1 MTPIVIYFLNY
12 SMSESNLCK
21 NCSSELL
28 GIYCSECGQKNTEL
42 LSVKAIVKELTD
54 NVFSFD
60 SRFFITLKYLIIKPG
75 FLTKEYWAGRRTTY
89 LSPLRMYLVL
99 SVFYFFLHGIMDEG
113 IFQIII
119 DKNPQKSNSETFEF
133 RTDGVPQIFHFII
146 DNINKGIK
154 VTDDRGLSKD
164 FIGDY
169 MPSAM
174 FILMPFMGLLLL
186 FVYKKKKLFYSY
198 HLITVLHFHCFV
210 FFLNSVE
217 ELIPIIEDIITF
229 FFFYY
234 AVSMLKV
241 IYQDSWLKT
250 SMKFMM
256 LLITY
261 GTSVMLT
268 ILAFI
273 FGTIFVRGLSV

>member
-1 MTPIVIYFLNY
+1 
-12 SMSESNLCK
+12 MSESNLCK
-21 NCSSELL
+21 NCNSELL

-89 LSPLRMYLVL
+89 LPPLRMYLVL
-99 SVFYFFLHGIMDEG
+99 SVLSFFLHSFMDEG
-113 IFQIII
+113 ISFMEAPNQ
-119 DKNPQKSNSETFEF
+119 NSNSGTFAF
-133 RTDGVPQIFHFII
+133 NTDGVPQIFHFIV
-146 DNINKGIK
+146 DNLNKGIK
-154 VTDDRGLSKD
+154 VTDERQLSKD
-164 FIGDY
+164 FWGDY

-174 FILMPFMGLLLL
+174 FILMPFLGLLLL
-186 FVYKKKKLFYSY
+186 LVYKKKKLFYSY

-210 FFLNSVE
+210 FFSNSIK
-217 ELIPIIEDIITF
+217 ELIPFIGYIITLF
-229 FFFYY
+229 SFYY

-241 IYQDSWLKT
+241 IYQDSWFKT

-268 ILAFI
+268 MLASL
-273 FGTIFVRGLSV
+273 FGVLFLRGLIV

>member
-1 MTPIVIYFLNY
+1 MFVNF
-12 SMSESNLCK
+12 SMPQTKLCK
-21 NCSSELL
+21 NCNSELIGL
-28 GIYCSECGQKNTEL
+28 FCSTCGQKDTEL

-60 SRFFITLKYLIIKPG
+60 SRFFITLKYLVIKPG

-89 LSPLRMYLVL
+89 LPPLRMYLVL
-99 SVFYFFLHGIMDEG
+99 SVFYFFLQGFMAEREHTM
-113 IFQIII
+113 FQ
-119 DKNPQKSNSETFEF
+119 NSNSEAFAF
-133 RTDGVPQIFHFII
+133 NIDDSSPQFFHFIV
-146 DNINKGIK
+146 DNLNKGII
-154 VTDDRGLSKD
+154 VTDERRLGKD
-164 FIGDY
+164 FVVDY
-169 MPSAM
+169 MPGAM

-217 ELIPIIEDIITF
+217 ELMPIISAIIPL

-241 IYQDSWLKT
+241 IYQDSWVKT
-250 SMKFMM
+250 SMKFMI
-256 LLITY
+256 LLVTY
-261 GTSVMLT
+261 GTSVLLM
-268 ILAFI
+268 IAAI
-273 FGTIFVRGLSV
+273 FFGNIFVRGLSA

>member
-1 MTPIVIYFLNY
+1 MLKEKI
-12 SMSESNLCK
+12 CK
-21 NCSSELL
+21 NCNSELVGL
-28 GIYCSECGQKNTEL
+28 YCSECGQKNTEL

-60 SRFFITLKYLIIKPG
+60 SRFFITLKYLMIKPG

-89 LSPLRMYLVL
+89 LPPLRMYLVL
-99 SVFYFFLHGIMDEG
+99 SVFYFFLHSIMNEG
-113 IFQIII
+113 LLHIII
-119 DKNPQKSNSETFEF
+119 DKSPQNNPKTWALN
-133 RTDGVPQIFHFII
+133 TDGVPQIFHFII
-146 DNINKGIK
+146 DNLNKGIK
-154 VTDDRGLSKD
+154 VTDERGLSKNI
-164 FIGDY
+164 IGDF

-217 ELIPIIEDIITF
+217 ELIPIIDAIIPL

-241 IYQDSWLKT
+241 IYQDSWVKT

-256 LLITY
+256 LLVTY
-261 GTSVMLT
+261 GTVVLLT
-268 ILAFI
+268 SLAII
-273 FGTIFVRGLSV
+273 FGSIFVRGLSA

>member
-1 MTPIVIYFLNY
+1 
-12 SMSESNLCK
+12 MSESNLCK
-21 NCSSELL
+21 NCNSELM

-42 LSVKAIVKELTD
+42 LSLKAILKELTD
-54 NVFSFD
+54 NIFSFD

-89 LSPLRMYLVL
+89 LPPLRMYLVL

-133 RTDGVPQIFHFII
+133 NTDGVPQFFHFIV
-146 DNINKGIK
+146 DNLNKGIK
-154 VTDDRGLSKD
+154 VTDERGLSKNI
-164 FIGDY
+164 IGDF
-169 MPSAM
+169 MPSSM

-210 FFLNSVE
+210 FFLYSVE
-217 ELIPIIEDIITF
+217 ELTPLTDAIIPL

-241 IYQDSWLKT
+241 IYQDSWAKT
-250 SMKFMM
+250 SIKFMM
-256 LLITY
+256 LLVTY
-261 GTSVMLT
+261 GTAVLLT
-268 ILAFI
+268 SLAI
-273 FGTIFVRGLSV
+273 VFGSIFVRGLSA

>member
-1 MTPIVIYFLNY
+1 MPSSQI
-12 SMSESNLCK
+12 ERKLCK
-21 NCSSELL
+21 NCNSELV
-28 GIYCSECGQKNTEL
+28 GFYCSECGQKNTEL
-42 LSVKAIVKELTD
+42 LSVKAIVKELA
-54 NVFSFD
+54 NNMFSFD

-89 LSPLRMYLVL
+89 LPPLRMYLVL
-99 SVFYFFLHGIMDEG
+99 SVFYFFLHSIMDEG
-113 IFQIII
+113 LLHIII
-119 DKNPQKSNSETFEF
+119 DKSPQNNPKTFAF
-133 RTDGVPQIFHFII
+133 NTDGVPQIFHFII
-146 DNINKGIK
+146 DNLNKGIK
-154 VTDDRGLSKD
+154 VTDERGLSKD

-217 ELIPIIEDIITF
+217 ELIPIIEDIITLF
-229 FFFYY
+229 FVYY

>member
-1 MTPIVIYFLNY
+1 MPSSQI
-12 SMSESNLCK
+12 ERKLCK
-21 NCSSELL
+21 NCNSELVGL
-28 GIYCSECGQKNTEL
+28 YCSECGQKDSEL

-54 NVFSFD
+54 NIFSFD

-89 LSPLRMYLVL
+89 LPPLRMYLVL

-133 RTDGVPQIFHFII
+133 NTDGVPQIFHFII
-146 DNINKGIK
+146 DNLNKGIK
-154 VTDDRGLSKD
+154 VTDERGLSKD

-186 FVYKKKKLFYSY
+186 FVYKKKKLLYSY

-210 FFLNSVE
+210 FFSNSIK
-217 ELIPIIEDIITF
+217 ELIPLIGDIITL

-241 IYQDSWLKT
+241 IYQDSWYKT
-250 SMKFMM
+250 SMKFMI

>member
-1 MTPIVIYFLNY
+1 MHTHCNYIFVNY

-21 NCSSELL
+21 NCNSELL

-42 LSVKAIVKELTD
+42 LSVNAIVKELTD

-89 LSPLRMYLVL
+89 LPPLRMYLVL
-99 SVFYFFLHGIMDEG
+99 SVLSFFLHSFMDEG
-113 IFQIII
+113 ISFMDAPNQ
-119 DKNPQKSNSETFEF
+119 QSNSGTFAF
-133 RTDGVPQIFHFII
+133 NTDGVPQIFHFIV
-146 DNINKGIK
+146 DNLNKGIK
-154 VTDDRGLSKD
+154 VTDERQLSKD
-164 FIGDY
+164 FWGDY

-186 FVYKKKKLFYSY
+186 LVYKKKKLFYSY

-217 ELIPIIEDIITF
+217 ELIPIIEDIIPL

-241 IYQDSWLKT
+241 IYQDSWVKT

-261 GTSVMLT
+261 GTSVLLT
-268 ILAFI
+268 ILVI
-273 FGTIFVRGLSV
+273 VFGTIFVRGLNV

>member
-1 MTPIVIYFLNY
+1 
-12 SMSESNLCK
+12 MSESNLCK
-21 NCSSELL
+21 NCNSELL

-89 LSPLRMYLVL
+89 LPPLRMYLVL
-99 SVFYFFLHGIMDEG
+99 SVFYFFLHSIMDEG
-113 IFQIII
+113 LLHFII
-119 DKNPQKSNSETFEF
+119 DKSPQNNPETWALN
-133 RTDGVPQIFHFII
+133 TDGVPQIFHFIV
-146 DNINKGIK
+146 DNLNKGIK
-154 VTDDRGLSKD
+154 VTDERQLSKD
-164 FIGDY
+164 FWGDY

-186 FVYKKKKLFYSY
+186 LVYKKKKLFYSY

-217 ELIPIIEDIITF
+217 ELIPIIQDIIPL

-234 AVSMLKV
+234 AVAMLKA
-241 IYQDSWLKT
+241 IYQDSWVKT

-256 LLITY
+256 LLVTY
-261 GTSVMLT
+261 GTSVLLMIT
-268 ILAFI
+268 AI
-273 FGTIFVRGLSV
+273 FFGNIFVRGLSV

>member
-1 MTPIVIYFLNY
+1 
-12 SMSESNLCK
+12 MSDSNLCK
-21 NCSSELL
+21 NCNSELM

-42 LSVKAIVKELTD
+42 LSVKAIVKELTE

-60 SRFFITLKYLIIKPG
+60 SRFFITLKYLMIKPG

-89 LSPLRMYLVL
+89 LPPLRMYLVL
-99 SVFYFFLHGIMDEG
+99 SVFYFFLNSFMSEG
-113 IFQIII
+113 ILVQIVG
-119 DKNPQKSNSETFEF
+119 KENQKPNSETFAF
-133 RTDGVPQIFHFII
+133 NTDGVPQIFHFIV
-146 DNINKGIK
+146 DNLNRGIK
-154 VTDDRGLSKD
+154 VTDERRLSKD
-164 FIGDY
+164 FVGDY

-186 FVYKKKKLFYSY
+186 LVYKKKKLFYSY

-217 ELIPIIEDIITF
+217 ELIPIIDDIISL

-241 IYQDSWLKT
+241 VYQDSWVKT

-256 LLITY
+256 LLVTY
-261 GTSVMLT
+261 GTSVLLT
-268 ILAFI
+268 ILVI
-273 FGTIFVRGLSV
+273 VFGTIFVRGLSA

>member
-1 MTPIVIYFLNY
+1 
-12 SMSESNLCK
+12 MSESNLCK
-21 NCSSELL
+21 NCNSELL

-42 LSVKAIVKELTD
+42 LSVKVIVKELTD

-60 SRFFITLKYLIIKPG
+60 SRFFITLKYLMIKPG

-89 LSPLRMYLVL
+89 LPPLRMYLVL
-99 SVFYFFLHGIMDEG
+99 SVLYFFLHSFMSEG
-113 IFQIII
+113 IIEKIIG
-119 DKNPQKSNSETFEF
+119 NL
-133 RTDGVPQIFHFII
+133 
-146 DNINKGIK
+146 NKGII
-154 VTDDRGLSKD
+154 VTDERQLSKD
-164 FIGDY
+164 FWGDY

-174 FILMPFMGLLLL
+174 FILMPFLGLLLL
-186 FVYKKKKLFYSY
+186 LVYKKKKLFYSY

-217 ELIPIIEDIITF
+217 ELIPIIEDIIPL

-241 IYQDSWLKT
+241 IYQDSWVKT

-256 LLITY
+256 LLVTY
-261 GTSVMLT
+261 GTSVGLT
-268 ILAFI
+268 FLAII
-273 FGTIFVRGLSV
+273 FGSLFVRGLSV

>member
-1 MTPIVIYFLNY
+1 
-12 SMSESNLCK
+12 MSESNLCK
-21 NCSSELL
+21 NCNSELL

-89 LSPLRMYLVL
+89 LPPLRMYLVL
-99 SVFYFFLHGIMDEG
+99 SVLSFFLHSFMDEG
-113 IFQIII
+113 ISFMDAPNQ
-119 DKNPQKSNSETFEF
+119 QSNSGTFAF
-133 RTDGVPQIFHFII
+133 NTDGGPQIFHFIV
-146 DNINKGIK
+146 DNLNKGIK
-154 VTDDRGLSKD
+154 VTDERGLSKNI
-164 FIGDY
+164 IGDF
-169 MPSAM
+169 MPSSM

-217 ELIPIIEDIITF
+217 ELIPIIEDIIPL

-241 IYQDSWLKT
+241 IYQDSWVKT

-256 LLITY
+256 LLVTY
-261 GTSVMLT
+261 GTSVLLT
-268 ILAFI
+268 ILVII
-273 FGTIFVRGLSV
+273 FGTIFVRGLSA

>member
-1 MTPIVIYFLNY
+1 
-12 SMSESNLCK
+12 MSKSNLCK
-21 NCSSELL
+21 NCNSELL

-42 LSVKAIVKELTD
+42 LSVKVIVKELTD

-60 SRFFITLKYLIIKPG
+60 SRFFITLKYLMIKPG

-89 LSPLRMYLVL
+89 LPPLRMYLVL
-99 SVFYFFLHGIMDEG
+99 SVFYFFLHSFMSEG
-113 IFQIII
+113 IIEKIIG
-119 DKNPQKSNSETFEF
+119 KENQTSNSGGFSF
-133 RTDGVPQIFHFII
+133 NIDDSSPQFFHFIV
-146 DNINKGIK
+146 DNLNKGII
-154 VTDDRGLSKD
+154 VTDERQLGKD
-164 FIGDY
+164 FVVDY
-169 MPSAM
+169 MPGAM

-186 FVYKKKKLFYSY
+186 LVYKKKKLFYSY

-217 ELIPIIEDIITF
+217 ELIPIIEDIIPL

-241 IYQDSWLKT
+241 IYQDSWVKT

-256 LLITY
+256 LLVTY
-261 GTSVMLT
+261 GTSVLLT
-268 ILAFI
+268 ILVI
-273 FGTIFVRGLSV
+273 VFGTIFVRGLSA

>member
-1 MTPIVIYFLNY
+1 MPQTK
-12 SMSESNLCK
+12 LCK
-21 NCSSELL
+21 NCNSELIGL
-28 GIYCSECGQKNTEL
+28 FCSTCGQKDNEL

-60 SRFFITLKYLIIKPG
+60 SRFFITLKYLMIKPG

-89 LSPLRMYLVL
+89 LPPLRMYLVL
-99 SVFYFFLHGIMDEG
+99 SVFSFFLHSFMDEG
-113 IFQIII
+113 ISFMDAPNQ
-119 DKNPQKSNSETFEF
+119 NSNSGTFTF
-133 RTDGVPQIFHFII
+133 NTDGVPQIFHFIV
-146 DNINKGIK
+146 DNLNKGIK
-154 VTDDRGLSKD
+154 VTDERQLSKD
-164 FIGDY
+164 FLGDY

-186 FVYKKKKLFYSY
+186 LVYKKKKLFYSY

-217 ELIPIIEDIITF
+217 ELIPIISAIIPL

-241 IYQDSWLKT
+241 IYQDSWVKT
-250 SMKFMM
+250 SMKFMI
-256 LLITY
+256 LLVTY
-261 GTSVMLT
+261 GTSVLLT
-268 ILAFI
+268 ILVI
-273 FGTIFVRGLSV
+273 VFGTIFVRGLSA

>member
-1 MTPIVIYFLNY
+1 
-12 SMSESNLCK
+12 MSESNLCK
-21 NCSSELL
+21 NCNSELL

-89 LSPLRMYLVL
+89 LPPLRMYLVL
-99 SVFYFFLHGIMDEG
+99 SVFYFFLHSFMAEG
-113 IFQIII
+113 IIEKIIG
-119 DKNPQKSNSETFEF
+119 KENQTSNSDPSTFAF
-133 RTDGVPQIFHFII
+133 NTDGVPQIFHFIV
-146 DNINKGIK
+146 DNLNKGIK
-154 VTDDRGLSKD
+154 VTDERQLSKD
-164 FIGDY
+164 FWGDY

-174 FILMPFMGLLLL
+174 FILMPFLGLLLL
-186 FVYKKKKLFYSY
+186 LVYKKKKLFYSY

-217 ELIPIIEDIITF
+217 ELIPIIEDIIPLF
-229 FFFYY
+229 FFFY

-241 IYQDSWLKT
+241 IYQDSWYKT
-250 SMKFMM
+250 SMKFMI

-268 ILAFI
+268 ILAFF

>member
-1 MTPIVIYFLNY
+1 
-12 SMSESNLCK
+12 MSESNLCK
-21 NCSSELL
+21 NCNSELM

-60 SRFFITLKYLIIKPG
+60 SRFFITLKYLMIKPG

-89 LSPLRMYLVL
+89 LPPLRMYLVL
-99 SVFYFFLHGIMDEG
+99 SVFYFFLHSFMSEG
-113 IFQIII
+113 IFENIIG
-119 DKNPQKSNSETFEF
+119 KENQTSNPETFVF
-133 RTDGVPQIFHFII
+133 NTDGVPQFFHFIV
-146 DNINKGIK
+146 DNLNKGIK
-154 VTDDRGLSKD
+154 VTDERQLGKD
-164 FIGDY
+164 FVVDY

-186 FVYKKKKLFYSY
+186 LVYRNKNLFYSY

-210 FFLNSVE
+210 FFINSVE
-217 ELIPIIEDIITF
+217 ALIPIIDTIIPL

-241 IYQDSWLKT
+241 IYQDSWVKT

-256 LLITY
+256 LLVTY
-261 GTSVMLT
+261 GTVVLLMS
-268 ILAFI
+268 LAII
-273 FGTIFVRGLSV
+273 FGSIFVRGLSA

>member
-1 MTPIVIYFLNY
+1 
-12 SMSESNLCK
+12 MSESNLCK
-21 NCSSELL
+21 NCNSKLM

-54 NVFSFD
+54 NMFSFD
-60 SRFFITLKYLIIKPG
+60 SRFFITLKYLVIKPG

-89 LSPLRMYLVL
+89 LPPLRMYLVL
-99 SVFYFFLHGIMDEG
+99 SVFYFFLHSFMGEG
-113 IFQIII
+113 NQI
-119 DKNPQKSNSETFEF
+119 KFGNPNSEGFSF
-133 RTDGVPQIFHFII
+133 NIDDSYPQFFHFIV

-154 VTDDRGLSKD
+154 VTDERQLSKD
-164 FIGDY
+164 NWMEY

-186 FVYKKKKLFYSY
+186 LVYRKKKLFYSY

-217 ELIPIIEDIITF
+217 ELIPIIDFILPF
-229 FFFYY
+229 FFLYY
-234 AVSMLKV
+234 ALTMLKV

-256 LLITY
+256 LFVTY
-261 GTSVMLT
+261 GISVILMMLAT
-268 ILAFI
+268 V
-273 FGTIFVRGLSV
+273 FGTVFVRGLSP

>member
-1 MTPIVIYFLNY
+1 MLK
-12 SMSESNLCK
+12 EKLCK
-21 NCSSELL
+21 NCNSELVGL
-28 GIYCSECGQKNTEL
+28 YCSECGQKNTEL

-54 NVFSFD
+54 NMFSFD

-89 LSPLRMYLVL
+89 LPPLRMYLVL
-99 SVFYFFLHGIMDEG
+99 SVFYFFLHSIMAEE
-113 IFQIII
+113 IFPIFMAEENQT
-119 DKNPQKSNSETFEF
+119 SNSETFAF
-133 RTDGVPQIFHFII
+133 NIDDFPQFSHFIVNI
-146 DNINKGIK
+146 INKGIK
-154 VTDDRGLSKD
+154 VTDERGLSKD
-164 FIGDY
+164 VLDF

-210 FFLNSVE
+210 FFSNSIK
-217 ELIPIIEDIITF
+217 ELIPFIGYIITLF
-229 FFFYY
+229 SFYY

-241 IYQDSWLKT
+241 IYQDSWFKT

-268 ILAFI
+268 MLASL
-273 FGTIFVRGLSV
+273 FGVVFLRGLIV

>member
-1 MTPIVIYFLNY
+1 MTK
-12 SMSESNLCK
+12 SNLCK
-21 NCSSELL
+21 NCNSELM

-60 SRFFITLKYLIIKPG
+60 SRFFITLKYLMIKPG

-89 LSPLRMYLVL
+89 LPPLRMYLVL
-99 SVFYFFLHGIMDEG
+99 SVFYFFLSSFMAEG
-113 IFQIII
+113 KQVVFGSSGSDSFAFDI
-119 DKNPQKSNSETFEF
+119 DDFPHFS
-133 RTDGVPQIFHFII
+133 HFIVDI
-146 DNINKGIK
+146 LNKGIK
-154 VTDDRGLSKD
+154 LTDERQLSKD
-164 FIGDY
+164 FLSDY

-186 FVYKKKKLFYSY
+186 LVYKKKKLFYSY

-217 ELIPIIEDIITF
+217 ELIPIIEDIIPL

-234 AVSMLKV
+234 AITMLKV
-241 IYQDSWLKT
+241 IYQDSWVKT

-256 LLITY
+256 LLVTY
-261 GTSVMLT
+261 GTAVL
-268 ILAFI
+268 LASLAII
-273 FGTIFVRGLSV
+273 FGSIFARGLSA